1 MPADG
6 PPEGW
11 LPSLTDDRSFTA
23 TTSFTQQDVN
33 DGAVWYRHF
42 GTGSSGDS
50 FLFQVSADA
59 PCPQR
64 TSFTHAFVLAPG
76 SWNEKIMF
84 EFKAFYTF
92 IQVTDLRK
100 KPLTPAGRAYSSIK
114 ALSTVSYCFVYK
126 TETKKA
132 APSKLKV
139 NRKPTRTITDFF
151 FYYEVVA
158 KQNHQVSKLKV
169 NKMQMH

>member
-76 SWNEKIMF
+76 SWDEKIMF
-84 EFKAFYTF
+84 EFKAWNIYTGDRLKEKTSNSCRES
-92 IQVTDLRK
+92 IQL
-100 KPLTPAGRAYSSIK
+100 Y
-114 ALSTVSYCFVYK
+114 
-126 TETKKA
+126 
-132 APSKLKV
+132 
-139 NRKPTRTITDFF
+139 
-151 FYYEVVA
+151 
-158 KQNHQVSKLKV
+158 
-169 NKMQMH
+169 